1 MMVKEKSKQSLEN
14 NTDKENKKNGG
25 VEEVDKEKQIDKE
38 KDTETKDTE
47 TKDTETKD
55 TETKDTK
62 DTETKD
68 TKETVEAEGTD
79 TKETK
84 ETDNKDTKE
93 TTDTDETKETDKK
106 DKTDDNEVKTE
117 IFEDGWFDETTGKI
131 DYTKIKDE
139 TVKEAVKKVESKF
152 ISDKSQDVIS
162 RAVDDELKTNYS
174 LSVRPETLKSMLDLS
189 KVTIDESGK
198 VTGVKEAIE
207 ALKADEPGLFKDKEK
222 ESNPLKEG
230 FNPVEKGGSDKVHS
244 FSDAFRLM
252 EEAD

>member
-1 MMVKEKSKQSLEN
+1 MVKEKSRQSLES

-25 VEEVDKEKQIDKE
+25 VDEVDKEKQIDKE
-38 KDTETKDTE
+38 
-47 TKDTETKD
+47 KD

-68 TKETVEAEGTD
+68 TKETVGADETD

-84 ETDNKDTKE
+84 ETDNKETKETTGNDTKE
-93 TTDTDETKETDKK
+93 TDEK
-106 DKTDDNEVKTE
+106 DKTDGSNVKTE

-131 DYTKIKDE
+131 DYTKINDE

-152 ISDKSQDVIS
+152 TSDKSQDAIS
-162 RAVDDELKTNYS
+162 RAVDDELRNNYS

>member
-1 MMVKEKSKQSLEN
+1 MMVKEKSRQSLEN

-25 VEEVDKEKQIDKE
+25 VEEVEKEKQIDKE
-38 KDTETKDTE
+38 KDTQTDVTE
-47 TKDTETKD
+47 
-55 TETKDTK
+55 TK

-68 TKETVEAEGTD
+68 TKETVATDGTD
-79 TKETK
+79 KKETK
-84 ETDNKDTKE
+84 ETDSKETNETTDNNDNDTKE
-93 TTDTDETKETDKK
+93 TKGTDEK
-106 DKTDDNEVKTE
+106 DKTDDSDVKTE
-117 IFEDGWFDETTGKI
+117 IFENGWFDETTGKI
-131 DYTKIKDE
+131 DYTKINDE

-152 ISDKSQDVIS
+152 NSDKSQDTIS
-162 RAVDDELKTNYS
+162 RAVDDELRTNYS

>member
-1 MMVKEKSKQSLEN
+1 MMEKEKSKQSLEN
-14 NTDKENKKNGG
+14 NADKENKKNGG
-25 VEEVDKEKQIDKE
+25 VDEVEKEKQIDKE
-38 KDTETKDTE
+38 KDTETKDT
-47 TKDTETKD
+47 KDTETKD
-55 TETKDTK
+55 TETKDTDTKDTDTK
-62 DTETKD
+62 DTETNEK
-68 TKETVEAEGTD
+68 
-79 TKETK
+79 
-84 ETDNKDTKE
+84 N
-93 TTDTDETKETDKK
+93 
-106 DKTDDNEVKTE
+106 KTDGSDVKTE

-131 DYTKIKDE
+131 DYTKINDE

-152 ISDKSQDVIS
+152 TSDKSQDAIS
-162 RAVDDELKTNYS
+162 RAVDDEIRTNYS

>member
-1 MMVKEKSKQSLEN
+1 MVKEKSRQSLES

-25 VEEVDKEKQIDKE
+25 VDEVDKEKQIDKE
-38 KDTETKDTE
+38 KDTETKD

-68 TKETVEAEGTD
+68 TKETVGADETD

-84 ETDNKDTKE
+84 ETDNKETKE
-93 TTDTDETKETDKK
+93 TAGNDTKETDKK
-106 DKTDDNEVKTE
+106 DNTDDSDVKTE

-131 DYTKIKDE
+131 DYTKINDE

-152 ISDKSQDVIS
+152 TSDKSQDAIS
-162 RAVDDELKTNYS
+162 RAVDDELRNNYS

>member
-14 NTDKENKKNGG
+14 NTDKENKNNGG
-25 VEEVDKEKQIDKE
+25 LEEVDKEKQIDKE
-38 KDTETKDTE
+38 KDTETKN
-47 TKDTETKD
+47 
-55 TETKDTK
+55 
-62 DTETKD
+62 TETKD
-68 TKETVEAEGTD
+68 TKETVGAEGTD

-84 ETDNKDTKE
+84 ETDSKDTKE
-93 TTDTDETKETDKK
+93 TTDNDTKDTKETDEKN
-106 DKTDDNEVKTE
+106 KTDGSYVKTE

-139 TVKEAVKKVESKF
+139 TVKEAVKRVESKF
-152 ISDKSQDVIS
+152 NSDKSQDTIS
-162 RAVDDELKTNYS
+162 RAVDDELRNNYS

>member
-1 MMVKEKSKQSLEN
+1 MMVKKESRQSLEN

-25 VEEVDKEKQIDKE
+25 VEEVDKEKLTDKE
-38 KDTETKDTE
+38 KDTQTDVTE
-47 TKDTETKD
+47 
-55 TETKDTK
+55 TK

-68 TKETVEAEGTD
+68 TKETVGTEGTD

-84 ETDNKDTKE
+84 ETDSKETKETAGDDSKDTKE
-93 TTDTDETKETDKK
+93 TKETDEK
-106 DKTDDNEVKTE
+106 DKTGGSDVKTE

-189 KVTIDESGK
+189 KVTVDESGK

>member
-1 MMVKEKSKQSLEN
+1 MNVKEKSRQSLEN

-55 TETKDTK
+55 TETKDT
-62 DTETKD
+62 ETKD
-68 TKETVEAEGTD
+68 TKETVGTEGTD

-84 ETDNKDTKE
+84 ETDSKDTKE
-93 TTDTDETKETDKK
+93 TTDNDTKETKEADEK
-106 DKTDDNEVKTE
+106 DKTDDSDVKTE

-152 ISDKSQDVIS
+152 TSDKSQDAIS
-162 RAVDDELKTNYS
+162 RAVDDELRTNYS

>member
-14 NTDKENKKNGG
+14 NTDKENKNNGG

-38 KDTETKDTE
+38 KDTETKN
-47 TKDTETKD
+47 
-55 TETKDTK
+55 
-62 DTETKD
+62 TETKD
-68 TKETVEAEGTD
+68 TKETVGAEGTD

-84 ETDNKDTKE
+84 ETDSKDTKE
-93 TTDTDETKETDKK
+93 TTDTDETKGTDEKN
-106 DKTDDNEVKTE
+106 KTDGSDVKTE

-139 TVKEAVKKVESKF
+139 TVKEAVKRVESKF
-152 ISDKSQDVIS
+152 NSDKSQDTIS
-162 RAVDDELKTNYS
+162 RAVDDELRNNYS

>member
-1 MMVKEKSKQSLEN
+1 M
-14 NTDKENKKNGG
+14 
-25 VEEVDKEKQIDKE
+25 
-38 KDTETKDTE
+38 
-47 TKDTETKD
+47 
-55 TETKDTK
+55 
-62 DTETKD
+62 
-68 TKETVEAEGTD
+68 
-79 TKETK
+79 
-84 ETDNKDTKE
+84 
-93 TTDTDETKETDKK
+93 
-106 DKTDDNEVKTE
+106 
-117 IFEDGWFDETTGKI
+117 
-131 DYTKIKDE
+131 
-139 TVKEAVKKVESKF
+139 
-152 ISDKSQDVIS
+152 IS

>member
-1 MMVKEKSKQSLEN
+1 MMVKKESRQSLEN

-25 VEEVDKEKQIDKE
+25 VEEVDKEKLTDKE
-38 KDTETKDTE
+38 KDTQTDVTE

-62 DTETKD
+62 
-68 TKETVEAEGTD
+68 ETVGTEGTD

-84 ETDNKDTKE
+84 ETDSKETKETAGDDSKDTKE
-93 TTDTDETKETDKK
+93 TKETDEK
-106 DKTDDNEVKTE
+106 DKTGGSDVKTE

-189 KVTIDESGK
+189 KVTVDESGK

>member
-1 MMVKEKSKQSLEN
+1 MMVKEKSRQSLES

-47 TKDTETKD
+47 TKNTETKD
-55 TETKDTK
+55 TETN
-62 DTETKD
+62 D
-68 TKETVEAEGTD
+68 TKETVGADGTD

-84 ETDNKDTKE
+84 ETDSKETKETTGNDTKE
-93 TTDTDETKETDKK
+93 TDEK
-106 DKTDDNEVKTE
+106 DKTDGSNVKTE

-131 DYTKIKDE
+131 DYTKINDE

-152 ISDKSQDVIS
+152 TSDKSQDAIS
-162 RAVDDELKTNYS
+162 RAVDDELRNNYS